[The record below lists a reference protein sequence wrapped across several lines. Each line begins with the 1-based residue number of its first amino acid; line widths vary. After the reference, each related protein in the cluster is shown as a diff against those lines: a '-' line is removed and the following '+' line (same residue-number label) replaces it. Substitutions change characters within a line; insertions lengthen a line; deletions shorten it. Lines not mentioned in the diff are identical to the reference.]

1 MKLYLYKR
9 TSGVGAK
16 YHVFETIYLR
26 EHFITEQFKK
36 YGQFL
41 KYELC
46 EVEANFK

>member
-9 TSGVGAK
+9 IGLGSK
-16 YHVFETIYLR
+16 YHVFETLTHR
-26 EHFITEQFKK
+26 EHFITEQIKQ

-41 KYELC
+41 KYKLC